1 MRFSYNKAGGP
12 GGENHQFDGSGPVQ
26 QTTSSITKIDVT
38 VSHNKTEA
46 DMSISQT
53 DGESMHNKPEVST
66 TESSHNNPE
75 ASTAATSQN
84 ETEAENET
92 EATTAQP
99 ETGRT
104 TTDSE
109 SEMISTS
116 IHTTEK
122 TTTVVAETE
131 PPVEKEDMYRNKTN
145 GGGPN
150 QALEKEIEGPAY
162 TVTSKSKKHF
172 YLDSPIYPKYSVFG
186 LFGLVWSL
194 TAKETL

>member
-1 MRFSYNKAGGP
+1 MGNYMRFSYNKSGGP
-12 GGENHQFDGSGPVQ
+12 GGENHQFDGSGSVQ
-26 QTTSSITKIDVT
+26 QTTSSITKTDVT

-46 DMSISQT
+46 GMSISQT
-53 DGESMHNKPEVST
+53 DGESMHNKREAST

-84 ETEAENET
+84 ETETENET
-92 EATTAQP
+92 EVTTAQP

-104 TTDSE
+104 TADSE
-109 SEMISTS
+109 NEMISTS

-122 TTTVVAETE
+122 TTTVAETE

-150 QALEKEIEGPAY
+150 QAMEKEIEGPAY
-162 TVTSKSKKHF
+162 TVTYKGKKHF
-172 YLDSPIYPKYSVFG
+172 F
-186 LFGLVWSL
+186 
-194 TAKETL
+194 